1 MQICNHTF
9 IFALGDFDKSA
20 HVIEADSELDLD
32 VLRIDGNAV
41 GEKTMIYASLRELA
55 VSSLQYSFAP
65 NVVTNIPTA
74 AIAENITFVFFI

>member
-20 HVIEADSELDLD
+20 QVIEADSELDLD